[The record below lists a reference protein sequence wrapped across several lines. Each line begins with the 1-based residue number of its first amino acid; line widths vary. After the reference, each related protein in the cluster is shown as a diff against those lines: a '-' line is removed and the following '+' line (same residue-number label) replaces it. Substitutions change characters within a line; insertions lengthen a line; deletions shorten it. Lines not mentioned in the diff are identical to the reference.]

1 MRSIK
6 RDIKDLETSLR
17 HDLKDL
23 EVRMTIKLGVMLAAA
38 VSIMAALVK
47 LL

>member
-23 EVRMTIKLGVMLAAA
+23 EARMTIKLGVMLAAA

>member
-23 EVRMTIKLGVMLAAA
+23 EARMTIKLGVMLAAA
-38 VSIMAALVK
+38 VGIMATLVK